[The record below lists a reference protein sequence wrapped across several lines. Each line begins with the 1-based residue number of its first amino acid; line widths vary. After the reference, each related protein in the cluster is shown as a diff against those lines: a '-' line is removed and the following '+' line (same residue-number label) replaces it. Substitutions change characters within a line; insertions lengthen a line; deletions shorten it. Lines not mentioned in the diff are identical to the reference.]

1 MIPDGRRMLVNAVE
15 KDETRIAI
23 VHDGRLEDLHLE
35 RTSHE
40 TLVGNLYKGRV
51 ENVHASLQAAFVNI
65 GLDRNAFLHV
75 SEVVGEGEEP
85 YHRPQRGRPPR
96 GPKRLIQNLLRP
108 GQDVVVQV
116 IRDPFGEKG
125 PSVSME
131 ISLPGRFLVLTPLTS
146 NVGISKKITDAQQR
160 SDLRELMQQLT
171 QEFPSKVGFI
181 VRTASADTPLQDLRN
196 DYEYLLRVWTAVD
209 TRSKEARAPAELYRE
224 TELVLRT
231 VRDFFAPE
239 IDAVVVDDKG
249 VYERLREFFEHVMP
263 RFKERLAFYE
273 GATPLFHREDIE
285 GQIEQLSAR
294 IVPLQSGGSII
305 VEPTEGMTSIDVN
318 SGRMVREANPEDM
331 ALKTN
336 LEAAREVM
344 RQLRLRDLGGII
356 VIDFIDVKLEKHRR
370 EIEGAVREAS
380 KRDRAQMVILPL
392 SQFCLMQIARQKTRP
407 SLQVVSSD
415 PCPACGG
422 TGFVKNL
429 ESMGLEILRALKNT
443 LDREDIAL
451 VEARVSPEV
460 AAHLKNRMDDL
471 QKMEER
477 YKKRIHLTP
486 TRELAS
492 NRVEFSCY
500 NADGEKV
507 VDFVR

>member
-1 MIPDGRRMLVNAVE
+1 MPKTLERWLIGVVIGTGVVLWPAAESAAQVLDNDTCIGCHGNEGFSIPGADGKPRNLHVIPDKFG
-15 KDETRIAI
+15 KS
-23 VHDGRLEDLHLE
+23 VHG
-35 RTSHE
+35 
-40 TLVGNLYKGRV
+40 
-51 ENVHASLQAAFVNI
+51 
-65 GLDRNAFLHV
+65 
-75 SEVVGEGEEP
+75 
-85 YHRPQRGRPPR
+85 
-96 GPKRLIQNLLRP
+96 KRLCVECHKNITAIPHQP
-108 GQDVVVQV
+108 GTEV
-116 IRDPFGEKG
+116 R
-125 PSVSME
+125 VSCVE
-131 ISLPGRFLVLTPLTS
+131 CHESQWKSAQLEGR
-146 NVGISKKITDAQQR
+146 A
-160 SDLRELMQQLT
+160 
-171 QEFPSKVGFI
+171 
-181 VRTASADTPLQDLRN
+181 
-196 DYEYLLRVWTAVD
+196 
-209 TRSKEARAPAELYRE
+209 KEAHAPAELYRE

-239 IDAVVVDDKG
+239 ITSVVVDDRG
-249 VYERLREFFEHVMP
+249 VFERLREFFDHVMP
-263 RFKERLAFYE
+263 RFRERLEFYD
-273 GATPLFHREDIE
+273 GATPLFHKHEIE
-285 GQIEQLSAR
+285 PQIDQLSSR
-294 IVPLQSGGSII
+294 IVPLPSGGSIV

-318 SGRMVREANPEDM
+318 SGRMVRESNPEDL

-336 LEAAREVM
+336 LEAALEVM

-356 VIDFIDVKLEKHRR
+356 VIDFIDVKMEKHRR
-370 EIEGAVREAS
+370 EIETAVRDAS

-429 ESMGLEILRALKNT
+429 ESMGLEIMRALKST
-443 LDREDIAL
+443 LDRADIAL
-451 VEARVSPEV
+451 VEARVSPDV
-460 AAHLKNRMDDL
+460 AAHLKNRMEDL